1 MMQVNRTPV
10 SKCGKYLLLH
20 VMNLETKIEQLT
32 KATKTARFVTN
43 KINKKMIKLQEETR
57 RIEDAEILHSVIKI
71 SLINIDKGLKY
82 QALQNRLLH
91 ITIQNLKNLKEL
103 NPHMSSQ
110 IISYI
115 IANQNHT
122 KATLKMGS
130 TIKAYQQLT
139 ADLIRKV
146 KKKLYLRALFG

>member
-1 MMQVNRTPV
+1 MMLVNRTPV

-32 KATKTARFVTN
+32 KATKTTRFVTIE
-43 KINKKMIKLQEETR
+43 INKKMLKLQKETR
-57 RIEDAEILHSVIKI
+57 RIEVAKILHSVIRT

-82 QALQNRLLH
+82 QAIQIRLLH

-115 IANQNHT
+115 IANQNLT

-130 TIKAYQQLT
+130 AIKAYQQLT
-139 ADLIRKV
+139 AHLIRKV
-146 KKKLYLRALFG
+146 KKKLYLRTLF